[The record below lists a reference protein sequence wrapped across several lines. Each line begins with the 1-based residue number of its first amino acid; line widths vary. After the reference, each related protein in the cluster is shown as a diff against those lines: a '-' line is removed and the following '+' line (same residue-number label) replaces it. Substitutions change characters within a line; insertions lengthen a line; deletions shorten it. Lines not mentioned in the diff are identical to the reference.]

1 MSKYMGQIMAE
12 CDCQHQACEMRGYC
26 MATRIEELEA
36 KLSALSERHE
46 KALMFGAGSRSKL
59 AKAVDTLEKM
69 NVGEGWAAQTARA
82 TLAELKGQD
91 DE

>member
-26 MATRIEELEA
+26 MVDRIEELEGSIKPKIVA
-36 KLSALSERHE
+36 FILGCIFIASLDY
-46 KALMFGAGSRSKL
+46 GDVWICAGQC
-59 AKAVDTLEKM
+59 DP
-69 NVGEGWAAQTARA
+69 
-82 TLAELKGQD
+82 LAELKGQD